1 MQSNQQFTNSSSI
14 RRIISTGLVILAFAS
29 VLNQSQVVAQKIKF
43 PYTAQVVADN
53 TFARAGAGETWF
65 PTQRLAAGT
74 IVTVHRHDAGGW
86 FQISPPEG
94 SFSWVPQRYL
104 SQTGPG
110 QAEVSEDNVV
120 AYVGSDFGEE
130 TTVWQRSLS
139 KGTKVTVLE
148 NRRLFTL
155 SGEQAMAKI
164 LPPIKE
170 YRWVPGSAVV
180 PVDENIRRQMDNNPY
195 QTPSNAVRKDPQLAD
210 RNATT
215 QPGTIDVPEL
225 PANSQLARLK
235 QIRESQ
241 QQLAEIDKR
250 FREMITGNPELWDL
264 DAIESA
270 YQQLQQSVDY
280 KPVAGQIDLRYP
292 AIERYRRKLAE
303 LNDFKRL
310 TSQTEQRDAQLVAQM
325 SARPAGI
332 PVPPPATPAATILE
346 RGVQQSNP
354 NMVVQ
359 NVVSPELEAFS
370 QFAVSHGGLS
380 DSDPAFTADE
390 LAWSEAALATPPE
403 DFVADGSLMI
413 PNESATSNSS
423 DFVTPASFSHSPADQ
438 TTNSPTFA
446 DPSDS
451 TTNHPPG
458 NQPAAAWP
466 DTSAIP
472 NAALALPRNR
482 YVGAGIVQ
490 RATSGKPDAPFL
502 LMTPAGRILAYLKP
516 DKGVNLEPYVGQ
528 AVGLH
533 GSRWFEEEIQS
544 DYIEVNGLEVVR
556 IKR

>member
-1 MQSNQQFTNSSSI
+1 MQSNKQLTTAFSI
-14 RRIISTGLVILAFAS
+14 HRIIRTALAIAAVAS
-29 VLNQSQVVAQKIKF
+29 MLNQTVVVAEKIKF
-43 PYTAQVVADN
+43 PYSAQVVADN

-74 IVTVHRHDAGGW
+74 VVTVHRHDAGGW

-94 SFSWVPQRYL
+94 SFSWIPQRYL
-104 SQTGPG
+104 TQTGPG

-139 KGTKVTVLE
+139 KGTRVTVLE

-170 YRWVPGSAVV
+170 YRWIPGAAVV
-180 PVDENIRRQMDNNPY
+180 PVDENVRRQMDNNPY

-210 RNATT
+210 RNSTT
-215 QPGTIDVPEL
+215 QPGTTDVPQL

-241 QQLAEIDKR
+241 QQLAEIDQR

-264 DAIESA
+264 DSIESA
-270 YQQLQQSVDY
+270 YQKLQQSVDY
-280 KPVAGQIDLRYP
+280 KPVVGQIDLRYP

-310 TSQTEQRDAQLVAQM
+310 TSQTEQRDAQLVAQL
-325 SARPAGI
+325 SARPVGI
-332 PVPPPATPAATILE
+332 PVPPPATPAATKLE
-346 RGVQQSNP
+346 RGVQQTNP
-354 NMVVQ
+354 NLVVQ
-359 NVVSPELEAFS
+359 NFVSPELEAFS
-370 QFAVSHGGLS
+370 QFAVSQGGLS
-380 DSDPAFTADE
+380 DPDAAFTADE
-390 LAWSEAALATPPE
+390 FAWSEAALATPPE

-413 PNESATSNSS
+413 PNENATRNGSA
-423 DFVTPASFSHSPADQ
+423 FVTPASFSNSSADQ
-438 TTNSPTFA
+438 TQASFSIA
-446 DPSDS
+446 DQSGL
-451 TTNHPPG
+451 TTNQQLSNQSAPPWSDL
-458 NQPAAAWP
+458 AAA
-466 DTSAIP
+466 SK
-472 NAALALPRNR
+472 NAPASPGNR

-490 RATSGKPDAPFL
+490 RATSGKSDASFV

-516 DKGVNLEPYVGQ
+516 DKNVELEPFVGQ

-533 GSRWFEEEIQS
+533 GSRWFEEDIQS
-544 DYIEVNGLEVVR
+544 DYIEVSGLEAVR